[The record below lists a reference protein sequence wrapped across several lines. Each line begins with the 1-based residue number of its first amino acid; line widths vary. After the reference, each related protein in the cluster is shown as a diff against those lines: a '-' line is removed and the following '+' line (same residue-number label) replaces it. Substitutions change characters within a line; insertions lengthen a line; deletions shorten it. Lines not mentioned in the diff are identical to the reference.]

1 MSLEI
6 YSEIKKAIEQRRK
19 AVLCIIIETKGS
31 TPRKKASKM
40 LVFEDK
46 TIVGSIGGG
55 ELEFFVVQKA
65 IERIDDKDAKV
76 LSFGLKADFEMACG
90 GNVSVYMEAIKFPE
104 HLVIFGGGHIGKSLA
119 IFAKKINFIITIVDE
134 RENIFDNWN
143 TIDGFNFINK
153 SYQEAIEELVFD
165 KYTYVCAATHAHS
178 YDKEIAEI
186 ICSKQQAYFGI
197 IASKNKAIK
206 IKKYL
211 SSKKDLKIEDIEK
224 IDMPMGVPI
233 SCETPEEIAISVLA
247 KIIDERNNN

>member
-6 YSEIKKAIEQRRK
+6 YSEIKKTIEQRRK

-46 TIVGSIGGG
+46 SIVGSIGGG
-55 ELEFFVVQKA
+55 ELEHFVVQKA
-65 IERIDDKDAKV
+65 VERIDVKEANV
-76 LSFGLKADFEMACG
+76 FSFGLKADFEMACG
-90 GNVSVYMEAIKFPE
+90 GNVSVYMETIQLPE
-104 HLVIFGGGHIGKSLA
+104 HLIVFGGGHIGKSLA
-119 IFAKKINFIITIVDE
+119 LFAKKLNFNITIVDE

-143 TIDGFNFINK
+143 INDGFNLINK
-153 SYQEAIEELVFD
+153 SYQEAIDQLVFD
-165 KYTYVCAATHAHS
+165 KDTYICAATHAHS
-178 YDKEIAEI
+178 YDKEIAGI
-186 ICSKQQAYFGI
+186 ICSKQLAYFGI

-206 IKKYL
+206 IKKFL
-211 SSKKDLKIEDIEK
+211 LSKKDLKIEDIEK

-247 KIIDERNNN
+247 KIIDVRNNK